1 MMAESR
7 GAYCGRSNISA
18 NNRRNDVLSPVKL
31 DVISSGRDDHAPTII
46 RRMANTLS
54 PSAQKIQDL
63 IHSLGYNYTV
73 IEHAESTRTAQEA
86 ADRAGCELGQIV
98 KSLIFKGKVTGKP
111 ILVLTSGANRVDEK
125 RISEYAGEPI
135 GRADAD
141 FVRAVTGFAI
151 GGVPPV
157 GHAQQTETYLDEDFL
172 PYQTIWAAA
181 GTPNAIFELKT
192 EDLQKMTGGK
202 MVQVK

>member
-1 MMAESR
+1 MPA
-7 GAYCGRSNISA
+7 
-18 NNRRNDVLSPVKL
+18 
-31 DVISSGRDDHAPTII
+31 
-46 RRMANTLS
+46 LS

-63 IHSLGYNYTV
+63 LTSLGYDYTV
-73 IEHAESTRTAQEA
+73 IEHVESTRTAQEA

-98 KSLIFKGKVTGKP
+98 KSLIFKGKESGKP

-135 GRADAD
+135 GRAEAD
-141 FVRAVTGFAI
+141 FVRTVTGFAI

-157 GHAQQTETYLDEDFL
+157 GHAHKMETYLDEDFL
-172 PYQTIWAAA
+172 QYSTIWAAA

-192 EDLQKMTGGK
+192 EDLQKMTDGK
-202 MVQVK
+202 VVMVK

>member
-1 MMAESR
+1 M
-7 GAYCGRSNISA
+7 
-18 NNRRNDVLSPVKL
+18 P
-31 DVISSGRDDHAPTII
+31 
-46 RRMANTLS
+46 TLS
-54 PSAQKIQDL
+54 TSAQKIQDQL
-63 IHSLGYNYTV
+63 KTLGYEYTV

-98 KSLIFKGKVTGKP
+98 KSLIFKCKESGKP

-125 RISEYAGEPI
+125 RISEYAGEAI
-135 GRADAD
+135 GRAEAD

-157 GHAQQTETYLDEDFL
+157 GHIQKMETFIDEDFL
-172 PYQTIWAAA
+172 AYPTIWAAA

-192 EDLQKMTGGK
+192 EDLQKMTGGN
-202 MVQVK
+202 VVRVK